1 MLTSQVAGDDEGP
14 MMDDDGQDAEGA
26 PQQPK

>member
-1 MLTSQVAGDDEGP
+1 MLSQVAGDDEGP

-26 PQQPK
+26 AQQPK